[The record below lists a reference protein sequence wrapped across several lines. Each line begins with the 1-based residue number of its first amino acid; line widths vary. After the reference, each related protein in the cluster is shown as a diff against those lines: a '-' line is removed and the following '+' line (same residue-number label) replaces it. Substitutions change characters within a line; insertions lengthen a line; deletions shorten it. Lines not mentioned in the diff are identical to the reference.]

1 MEILSQPL
9 SATAEL
15 SEAMSLDDIVF
26 LHRHRDYGA
35 YDLRKAYPKVLR
47 NAVLLGIG
55 IFLLIFIIPTIY
67 GRLKSEEG
75 QTFMHDE
82 TVLSNLSS
90 KPKEEEPLPELEKPK
105 EIPKQTTVR
114 YLVPEVLKN
123 PEIEDLP
130 PPVEDLEKANPGP
143 ETMQGTDTEDI
154 AIVAPPEDTP
164 APEATKPAEVEAKA
178 PEIFDRVEIQPE
190 FVGGMEAFRAFL
202 TKNLRYPNAAQS
214 SNVQGKVYLNF
225 TVEPD
230 GSLSNINVLRGIG
243 FGCDEEAL
251 RVMKLMPKWKPGK
264 QSGRAVRVRFT
275 MPIVFALE

>member
-1 MEILSQPL
+1 MKMLVQPI

-15 SEAMSLDDIVF
+15 SEAMSLDDIIF
-26 LHRHRDYGA
+26 LNRHREYGA

-67 GRLKSEEG
+67 GRLKPNEIEYSTTEVKL
-75 QTFMHDE
+75 TDI
-82 TVLSNLSS
+82 NLA
-90 KPKEEEPLPELEKPK
+90 PKEEKPLPELEKPK
-105 EIPKQTTVR
+105 ELPKQTTVR
-114 YLVPEVLKN
+114 YLVPEVQKD
-123 PEIEDLP
+123 PKIEELP
-130 PPVEDLEKANPGP
+130 PPVEDMEKANPGP
-143 ETMQGTDTEDI
+143 ETVEGTGDDDI

-164 APEATKPAEVEAKA
+164 APEATKSAEVEAKE
-178 PEIFDRVEIQPE
+178 PEIFERVEIQPE
-190 FVGGMEAFRAFL
+190 FAGGMEAFRSFL
-202 TKNLRYPNAAQS
+202 TKNLRYPNAAQR

-251 RVMKLMPKWKPGK
+251 RVMKLTPKWKPGK
-264 QSGRAVRVRFT
+264 QSGRAVRVKFT

>member
-1 MEILSQPL
+1 MEIFVQPV

-26 LHRHRDYGA
+26 LHRHRAYGA

-55 IFLLIFIIPTIY
+55 FFLLIFIIPTIY
-67 GRLKSEEG
+67 GRLKSEEAPMY
-75 QTFMHDE
+75 MHDE
-82 TVLSNLSS
+82 TVLSDLPT
-90 KPKEEEPLPELEKPK
+90 KQKEEKPLPELEKPK
-105 EIPKQTTVR
+105 ELPRQTTVR
-114 YLVPEVLKN
+114 YLVPEVQKN
-123 PEIEDLP
+123 PEIEELP
-130 PPVEDLEKANPGP
+130 PPVDDMEKANPGP
-143 ETMQGTDTEDI
+143 ETVEGTGDVEI
-154 AIVAPPEDTP
+154 AIVAPPEDAP

-190 FVGGMEAFRAFL
+190 FAGGMEAFRAFL
-202 TKNLRYPNAAQS
+202 TKNLHYPNAAQS

>member
-1 MEILSQPL
+1 MKILTQPL

-55 IFLLIFIIPTIY
+55 AFLLIFIIPTIY
-67 GRLKSEEG
+67 GKLKPREAE
-75 QTFMHDE
+75 FLMKE
-82 TVLSNLSS
+82 VILSDVNLVQ
-90 KPKEEEPLPELEKPK
+90 KEEKPLPELEKPK
-105 EIPKQTTVR
+105 ELPKQAMVR
-114 YLVPEVLKN
+114 YLAPEVVAN
-123 PEIEDLP
+123 PEVENLP
-130 PPVEDLEKANPGP
+130 PPVEDMEKANPGP
-143 ETMQGTDTEDI
+143 ETIEGTGPEEV
-154 AIVAPPEDTP
+154 AIIAPPEDLPTP
-164 APEATKPAEVEAKA
+164 EVTKPAEVEAKA
-178 PEIFDRVEIQPE
+178 PEIFERVEVQPE

-202 TKNLRYPNAAQS
+202 IKNLRYPKAAQS

-225 TVEPD
+225 TVETD
-230 GSLSNINVLRGIG
+230 GSLSNITVLRGIG

-264 QSGRAVRVRFT
+264 QSGRAVRVKFN

>member
-1 MEILSQPL
+1 MEILAQPL

-47 NAVLLGIG
+47 NAVLMGIG

-67 GRLKSEEG
+67 GKLKPNKIEYSTTEVKLTDIKLA
-75 QTFMHDE
+75 Q
-82 TVLSNLSS
+82 
-90 KPKEEEPLPELEKPK
+90 KEEKPLPELEKPK
-105 EIPKQTTVR
+105 EIPKQNMVR
-114 YLVPEVLKN
+114 YLEPEVMTN
-123 PEIEDLP
+123 PPHEDLP
-130 PPVEDLEKANPGP
+130 PPTDELEKANPGP
-143 ETMQGTDTEDI
+143 ETVEGNGIDEV
-154 AIVAPPEDTP
+154 AIVAPPEDLP
-164 APEATKPAEVEAKA
+164 ASEATKPAEVEAKE
-178 PEIFDRVEIQPE
+178 PEIFERVEVQPE
-190 FVGGMEAFRAFL
+190 FVGGMEAFRTFL
-202 TKNLRYPNAAQS
+202 VKNLRYPNAAQR

-225 TVEPD
+225 TVEAD
-230 GSLSNINVLRGIG
+230 GSLSNITVLRGIG

-264 QSGRAVRVRFT
+264 QSGRAVRVKFN